1 MKYTLTQ
8 FLLWEFIPSGS
19 KMQTAFPYDAAIW
32 GKERKKKLKTQNVRL
47 GGNWSKCSLV
57 FQIS

>member
-1 MKYTLTQ
+1 MKYILTL

-32 GKERKKKLKTQNVRL
+32 KKKKDIEDSKSKVRR
-47 GGNWSKCSLV
+47 
-57 FQIS
+57 